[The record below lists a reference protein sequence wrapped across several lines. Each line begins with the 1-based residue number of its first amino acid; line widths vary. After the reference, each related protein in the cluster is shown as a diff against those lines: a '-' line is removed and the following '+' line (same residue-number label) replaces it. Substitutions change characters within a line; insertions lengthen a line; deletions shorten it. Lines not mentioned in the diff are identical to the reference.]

1 MGLHRFAC
9 HQHANRAEQ
18 DDVERTDDHV
28 DLTDRAQKTEQE
40 RAESGSDDTSGH
52 HDHPHAIIDT
62 AAPAMR
68 QHAGDTRA
76 GDLRRCRCSRHG
88 RWDAIEDQQGS
99 GQEPAAH
106 TEQSGKNARQSSQRD
121 DPQSIYGQVRDW
133 EIDIHALALSQRGDG
148 WKPDYVRTR
157 SKASER
163 HHFPALHCQQHARG
177 SLLPDEQARPRRRD

>member
-1 MGLHRFAC
+1 MLMNMGDEIIQSDNLLTTI
-9 HQHANRAEQ
+9 NY
-18 DDVERTDDHV
+18 VV
-28 DLTDRAQKTEQE
+28 DGKPTYALE
-40 RAESGSDDTSGH
+40 GSIFIAGAVVQWLRDGLK
-52 HDHPHAIIDT
+52 IIEKASDSEEL
-62 AAPAMR
+62 APAMR

-76 GDLRRCRCSRHG
+76 GDLRRCRCGRHG

-148 WKPDYVRTR
+148 WKPDYVRSR

-177 SLLPDEQARPRRRD
+177 SLLPDARAPPRWRD